1 MRKAHRSTG
10 RAGAQ
15 PARVESIRQS
25 LVGLRRMFQR
35 KELTA
40 LWASA
45 SGRDAGL
52 DYSDLRLLDAV
63 NVAHSQGDGEAATVG
78 AIARLLGVD
87 ASRAS
92 RQVASA
98 VRRGLLARR
107 ASQGDGRKV
116 TLQITPRGAKLQ
128 ARGSA
133 LTRAR
138 IALALADWTAAEQ
151 VQLAELLQRFVTRML
166 DGRAR

>member
-1 MRKAHRSTG
+1 MRKAQNIP
-10 RAGAQ
+10 AQ
-15 PARVESIRQS
+15 VESIRQS
-25 LVGLRRMFQR
+25 MVGLRRMFQR

-45 SGRDAGL
+45 SGHAGEL

-63 NVAHSQGDGEAATVG
+63 GVAHGSGGAGPATVG
-78 AIARLLGVD
+78 DIARLLGVD

-92 RQVASA
+92 RQVAAA

-107 ASQGDGRKV
+107 AAQDDGRKV
-116 TLQITPRGAKLQ
+116 TLAITARGARLA
-128 ARGSA
+128 ARGSE

-138 IALALADWTAAEQ
+138 IALALGGWTTAEQ
-151 VQLAELLQRFVTRML
+151 AQLAALLHRFVAQMS
-166 DGRAR
+166 DGRG

>member
-1 MRKAHRSTG
+1 MRKAQNLP
-10 RAGAQ
+10 AQ
-15 PARVESIRQS
+15 VESIRQS
-25 LVGLRRMFQR
+25 MVGLRRMLQR

-45 SGRDAGL
+45 SGHAGEL

-63 NVAHSQGDGEAATVG
+63 GVAHGPGGAGAATVG
-78 AIARLLGVD
+78 DIARLLGVD

-92 RQVASA
+92 RQVAAA

-107 ASQGDGRKV
+107 AAQDDGRKV
-116 TLQITPRGAKLQ
+116 SLEITPRGARLA
-128 ARGSA
+128 ARGSE

-138 IALALADWTAAEQ
+138 IALALRGWPAAEQ
-151 VQLAELLQRFVTRML
+151 AQLAALLHRFVTRMS
-166 DGRAR
+166 DARGQLS